1 MYFGLYEF
9 QTYRNYLVGC
19 SDNMNCPTGEICLAH
34 ICRPHMDF
42 PAITDIIVKTA
53 SCHSCNHT
61 SRVEE
66 GLQVTIIIII
76 IFICILINNITPLMK
91 LAISTMEAKLCK
103 MMLTCDAHLLPS
115 GDPDW
120 HLWG

>member
-1 MYFGLYEF
+1 MRYFCQYEF
-9 QTYRNYLVGC
+9 LIYRTSLVGC

-53 SCHSCNHT
+53 SCHGCNHT

-66 GLQVTIIIII
+66 GLQVSNII
-76 IFICILINNITPLMK
+76 TD
-91 LAISTMEAKLCK
+91 
-103 MMLTCDAHLLPS
+103 DA
-115 GDPDW
+115 DIQF
-120 HLWG
+120 

>member
-1 MYFGLYEF
+1 
-9 QTYRNYLVGC
+9 
-19 SDNMNCPTGEICLAH
+19 MNCPTGEICLAH

-53 SCHSCNHT
+53 SCHGCNHT

-66 GLQVTIIIII
+66 GLQV
-76 IFICILINNITPLMK
+76 LVITMVIK
-91 LAISTMEAKLCK
+91 TWGDIT
-103 MMLTCDAHLLPS
+103 LPS

-120 HLWG
+120 HLRG